1 MLTETTLKLKPKVIT
16 FAGVSLFIG
25 ITQSLPTKISLL
37 GLDLTNNPKAL
48 GWFILVM
55 TMVLFIQFLV
65 AVTLDC
71 VMHFKDSIVDI
82 KVKDLKSADLSMT
95 HKDINETYDSGVAHG
110 LVKHLQDQK
119 EVSTSSE
126 EDDLE
131 RQEIGLRTRFDKKHL
146 TIRALVEFLF
156 DVVLPVFL
164 AGFGLIYL
172 YSYLVID
179 QLLVLQAQ

>member
-1 MLTETTLKLKPKVIT
+1 MLTDTTLKLKPKLIT

-71 VMHFKDSIVDI
+71 VMYFKDSIVAI
-82 KVKDLKSADLSMT
+82 KVKDLKSANLSMR
-95 HKDINETYDSGVAHG
+95 HNDINETYESEVNHG
-110 LVKHLQDQK
+110 YVKHLQDQK

-126 EDDLE
+126 ARDLK
-131 RQEIGLRTRFDKKHL
+131 RQEIELRARFDKKHI
-146 TIRALVEFLF
+146 TINAIVEFLF
-156 DVVLPVFL
+156 NVVLPVVL

-172 YSYLVID
+172 YSYLVIC
-179 QLLVLQAQ
+179 QL